1 MHPFPCLAAS
11 LLWRC
16 TPSRVWQHE
25 SELEQ
30 LQHEL
35 RQEHTEQL
43 QAALAS
49 ERAACDAKVEQW
61 QAWAQQSVQSLS
73 AALERERQERTAALL
88 TAQHAIDEAAGWA
101 AEEAV
106 AAADQQRRLSS
117 FAAAGPDL
125 RTQRQG
131 ERGAGG
137 NAISPRPPPRIGDP
151 SNRDPSNRD
160 PSNRDPSNRDPST
173 GGRQAGARGGGGTR
187 ASCGEPLHSPL
198 ISMIDQAQAR
208 YAAQLSA
215 IAVRD

>member
-73 AALERERQERTAALL
+73 ATLERERQERTAALL

-160 PSNRDPSNRDPST
+160 PST